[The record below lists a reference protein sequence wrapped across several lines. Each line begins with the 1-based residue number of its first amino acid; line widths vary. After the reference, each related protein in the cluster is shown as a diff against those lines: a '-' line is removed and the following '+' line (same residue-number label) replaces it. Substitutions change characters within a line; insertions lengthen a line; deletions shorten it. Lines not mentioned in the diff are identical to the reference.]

1 MENKKIPVPPKRP
14 IPQKPV
20 IQKTAQ
26 VKAVPPKKPVI
37 QKVQEVKIKEEEKD
51 IKLENKQEQIQE
63 VKEVLKTD
71 TANKGETKEEIQSA
85 IKEIVPLGNQDKEK
99 TIKKEK
105 LNDQSRAILFGLLG
119 GMFLIAGIAIFVLM
133 FI

>member
-63 VKEVLKTD
+63 VKEV
-71 TANKGETKEEIQSA
+71 GETKEEIQSE